1 MRTVIVVTLGRSG
14 RVASNETLSQ
24 RQRRLAEEADV
35 NGEGTELAMFFS
47 CQGSRQCITSG
58 NLRHPKRA
66 RFVGNVRIK

>member
-35 NGEGTELAMFFS
+35 NGEGYLDCGFERRPRNEHPPTFTR
-47 CQGSRQCITSG
+47 GSIS
-58 NLRHPKRA
+58 
-66 RFVGNVRIK
+66 